1 MTSTTPP
8 PADAPGP
15 LGAGGGAEG
24 GGEGGS
30 DAVLLTPGP
39 LTTRPETRAAMDRD
53 WGSRDPA
60 FIALTARVRRRLLAL
75 CAAGD
80 AFACVPMQGSGTFAV
95 EAQLGT
101 LVPREGRTLILV
113 GGAYGRRMVEICR
126 RMGRAHSV
134 LETEEAVPPT
144 AAELA
149 RRLAAEPALTDV
161 ALVHCETTTGIL
173 NPLADLAAAVGESGR
188 RLHVDAMSSFG
199 GIPIDLGR
207 LPLASLAASAN
218 KCLEGAPGVGF
229 VIARADHLA
238 ACAANAQSV
247 SLDLHA
253 QWAGLEANGQWRFTP
268 PTHILA
274 ALDRALDAL
283 DDEGGVAGR
292 FARYWENCRTLV
304 DGMRGLGFETL
315 LGDSVQAPII
325 VTFRA
330 PADAAWHFQ
339 TFYDRLAARGFV
351 IYPGKL
357 AQVESF
363 RVGCIGAFRA
373 DTMARFID
381 AAQAVLREMGVDSGR
396 PASADGGKR

>member
-1 MTSTTPP
+1 MPSAAPP
-8 PADAPGP
+8 PADR
-15 LGAGGGAEG
+15 
-24 GGEGGS
+24 GGEG
-30 DAVLLTPGP
+30 DAPVLLTPGP

-53 WGSRDPA
+53 WGSRDPS
-60 FIALTARVRRRLLAL
+60 FIALTAAVRRRLLAL
-75 CAAGD
+75 ANAGD
-80 AFACVPMQGSGTFAV
+80 AFACVPLQGSGTFAV

-101 LVPREGRTLILV
+101 LVPCDGHLLILV

-126 RMGRAHSV
+126 RMGRAHGV
-134 LETEEAVPPT
+134 LETDESVPPT
-144 AAELA
+144 AAALA
-149 RRLAAEPALTDV
+149 ERLAAEPAISDV

-173 NPLADLAAAVGESGR
+173 NPLSELAATVAESGR

-229 VIARADHLA
+229 VVARADHLA
-238 ACAANAQSV
+238 SCAANAHAV

-253 QWAGLEANGQWRFTP
+253 QWEGLEANGQWRFTP
-268 PTHILA
+268 PTQVLA
-274 ALDRALDAL
+274 ALDHALDAL
-283 DDEGGVAGR
+283 EAEGGVAGR
-292 FARYWENCRTLV
+292 FARYWETCRTLV

-315 LGDSVQAPII
+315 LEDAVQAPII

-330 PADAAWHFQ
+330 PADPAWDFG

-373 DTMARFID
+373 DTMARFVD
-381 AAQAVLREMGVDSGR
+381 AAGAVLREMGVEMR
-396 PASADGGKR
+396 AP

>member
-1 MTSTTPP
+1 MPSAAPP
-8 PADAPGP
+8 PADR
-15 LGAGGGAEG
+15 
-24 GGEGGS
+24 GGEGA

-53 WGSRDPA
+53 WGSRDPS
-60 FIALTARVRRRLLAL
+60 FIALTAAVRRRLLAL
-75 CAAGD
+75 ANAGD
-80 AFACVPMQGSGTFAV
+80 AFTCVPLQGSGTFAV

-101 LVPREGRTLILV
+101 LVPRDGHLLILV

-126 RMGRAHSV
+126 RMGRAHGV
-134 LETEEAVPPT
+134 LETDETVPPT
-144 AAELA
+144 AAALA
-149 RRLAAEPALTDV
+149 ERLATEPAISDV

-173 NPLADLAAAVGESGR
+173 NPLSELATAVAESGR

-229 VIARADHLA
+229 VIARTDHLA
-238 ACAANAQSV
+238 SCAASAHAV

-268 PTHILA
+268 PTQVLA
-274 ALDRALDAL
+274 ALDHALDAL
-283 DDEGGVAGR
+283 EAEGGVAGR
-292 FARYWENCRTLV
+292 FARYWETCRTLV

-315 LGDSVQAPII
+315 LEDAVQAPII

-330 PADAAWHFQ
+330 PADPAWDFGA
-339 TFYDRLAARGFV
+339 FYDRLAARGFV

-373 DTMARFID
+373 DTMARFVD
-381 AAQAVLREMGVDSGR
+381 AASAVLREMGVEMR
-396 PASADGGKR
+396 AP

>member
-1 MTSTTPP
+1 MPSAPPP
-8 PADAPGP
+8 PA
-15 LGAGGGAEG
+15 E
-24 GGEGGS
+24 GEGAADQS
-30 DAVLLTPGP
+30 AVLLTPGP

-53 WGSRDPA
+53 WGSRDAA
-60 FIALTARVRRRLLAL
+60 FIALTARLRRRLLAL
-75 CAAGD
+75 ANAGE
-80 AFACVPMQGSGTFAV
+80 AFTCVPMQGSGTFAV

-101 LVPREGRTLILV
+101 LVPRDGHLLILV
-113 GGAYGRRMVEICR
+113 GGAYGRRMAEICR
-126 RMGRAHSV
+126 RAGRAHSV
-134 LETEEAVPPT
+134 LETGEAVPPT
-144 AAELA
+144 APAVAE
-149 RRLAAEPALTDV
+149 RLAAEPAVTDV

-173 NPLADLAAAVGESGR
+173 NPLAEIAAAVSQAGR

-199 GIPIDLGR
+199 GIPIDLAR
-207 LPLASLAASAN
+207 LPVTSLAASAN

-229 VIARADHLA
+229 VIARTDRLA
-238 ACAANAQSV
+238 ACAGNAHAV

-283 DDEGGVAGR
+283 DSEGGVAGR
-292 FARYWENCRTLV
+292 FARYWESCRTLV
-304 DGMRGLGFETL
+304 DGLRALGFETL
-315 LGDSVQAPII
+315 LEDAVQAPII

-330 PADAAWHFQ
+330 PADAAWDFQ
-339 TFYDRLAARGFV
+339 SFYDRLAARGFV

-373 DTMARFID
+373 DTMARFVD
-381 AAQAVLREMGVDSGR
+381 AAAAVLREMGVASGIAGSL
-396 PASADGGKR
+396 PHE

>member
-1 MTSTTPP
+1 MPSAPPP
-8 PADAPGP
+8 PAEDEG
-15 LGAGGGAEG
+15 GGGAG
-24 GGEGGS
+24 T
-30 DAVLLTPGP
+30 VLLTPGP

-53 WGSRDPA
+53 WGSRDAA
-60 FIALTARVRRRLLAL
+60 FIELTARVRRRLLAL
-75 CAAGD
+75 CAAGED
-80 AFACVPMQGSGTFAV
+80 FTCVPLQGSGTFAV

-101 LVPREGRTLILV
+101 LVPRDGRLLILV
-113 GGAYGRRMVEICR
+113 GGAYGRRMAEICR
-126 RMGRAHSV
+126 RAGRAHSV
-134 LETEEAVPPT
+134 LETDETVPPS
-144 AAELA
+144 AAAVAE
-149 RRLAAEPALTDV
+149 RLAAEPAVTDV

-173 NPLADLAAAVGESGR
+173 NPLAEIAAAVSAAGR

-199 GIPIDLGR
+199 GIPIDLAR
-207 LPLASLAASAN
+207 LPVTSLAASAN

-229 VIARADHLA
+229 VIARNDHLA
-238 ACAANAQSV
+238 GCAGNAHAV

-274 ALDRALDAL
+274 ALDCALDAL
-283 DDEGGVAGR
+283 DGEGGVAGR
-292 FARYWENCRTLV
+292 FARYWETCRTLV

-315 LGDSVQAPII
+315 LADAVQAPII

-330 PADAAWHFQ
+330 PADPAWAFQ
-339 TFYDRLAARGFV
+339 DFYDRLAARGFV

-373 DTMARFID
+373 DTMARFV
-381 AAQAVLREMGVDSGR
+381 AAAEAVLREMGVESGA
-396 PASADGGKR
+396 PPSSPD

>member
-1 MTSTTPP
+1 MPCAPPP
-8 PADAPGP
+8 PADPGRGQ
-15 LGAGGGAEG
+15 GA
-24 GGEGGS
+24 
-30 DAVLLTPGP
+30 AVLLTPGP

-60 FIALTARVRRRLLAL
+60 FIALSASVRQRLLAL
-75 CAAGD
+75 ANAGED
-80 AFACVPMQGSGTFAV
+80 FACVPLQGSGTFAV

-101 LVPREGRTLILV
+101 LVPRDGRLLILV

-126 RMGRAHSV
+126 RMGRSCAV
-134 LETEEAVPPT
+134 LETEESVPPT
-144 AAELA
+144 AQALA
-149 RRLAAEPALTDV
+149 ARLAAEPAITDV

-173 NPLADLAAAVGESGR
+173 NPLADLASVVSESGR

-207 LPLASLAASAN
+207 LPLTSLAASAN
-218 KCLEGAPGVGF
+218 KCLEGVPGVGF
-229 VIARADHLA
+229 VIARTGHLA
-238 ACAANAQSV
+238 ECAGNAHAV
-247 SLDLHA
+247 SLDLYA

-268 PTHILA
+268 PTHIVA

-283 DDEGGVAGR
+283 DGEGGVAGR

-304 DGMRGLGFETL
+304 EGLRGLGFETL
-315 LGDSVQAPII
+315 LDDAVQAPII

-330 PADAAWHFQ
+330 PADAAWEFQ
-339 TFYDRLAARGFV
+339 SFYDRLAARGFV

-357 AQVESF
+357 AAVESF

-373 DTMARFID
+373 DTMARFVE
-381 AAQAVLREMGVDSGR
+381 AAGAVLREMGVDSGR
-396 PASADGGKR
+396 PAPADAAGR

>member
-1 MTSTTPP
+1 MPSAPPP
-8 PADAPGP
+8 PAEGDGP
-15 LGAGGGAEG
+15 EGAG
-24 GGEGGS
+24 
-30 DAVLLTPGP
+30 AVLLTPGP

-53 WGSRDPA
+53 WGSRDAA
-60 FIALTARVRRRLLAL
+60 FIELTARVRRRLLAL
-75 CAAGD
+75 ANAGK
-80 AFACVPMQGSGTFAV
+80 AYTCVPMQGSGTFAV

-101 LVPREGRTLILV
+101 LVPRDGHLLILV
-113 GGAYGRRMVEICR
+113 GGAYGRRMAEICR
-126 RMGRAHSV
+126 RAGRAHSV
-134 LETEEAVPPT
+134 LETDEAVPPT
-144 AAELA
+144 AAAVAE
-149 RRLAAEPALTDV
+149 RLAAEPAVTDV

-173 NPLADLAAAVGESGR
+173 NPLAEIAAAVSRAGR

-199 GIPIDLGR
+199 GIPIDLAR

-229 VIARADHLA
+229 VIARTDHLA
-238 ACAANAQSV
+238 ACAGNAHAV

-253 QWAGLEANGQWRFTP
+253 QWTGLEANGQWRFTP

-283 DDEGGVAGR
+283 DAEGGVAGR
-292 FARYWENCRTLV
+292 FARYWETCRTLV
-304 DGMRGLGFETL
+304 DGLRGLGFETL
-315 LGDSVQAPII
+315 LDDAVQAPII

-330 PADAAWHFQ
+330 PADAAWEFQ
-339 TFYDRLAARGFV
+339 GFYDRLAARGFV

-373 DTMARFID
+373 DTMARFV
-381 AAQAVLREMGVDSGR
+381 AAADAVLREMGVASGIPGSLPQGR
-396 PASADGGKR
+396 TSV